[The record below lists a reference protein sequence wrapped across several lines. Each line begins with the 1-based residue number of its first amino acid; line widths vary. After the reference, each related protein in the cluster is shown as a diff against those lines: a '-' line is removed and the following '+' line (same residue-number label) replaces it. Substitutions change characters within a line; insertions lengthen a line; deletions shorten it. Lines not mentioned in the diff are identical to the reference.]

1 MRFKLDLVL
10 VLEWAE
16 GKVEVGSPRLFTV
29 RVSGL
34 RKRGEDPGYPIL
46 ARFSDSHAR
55 PSPTSL
61 DPCLF
66 ILCGTS
72 GISSMFTSRAKRYA
86 RITVVVVCRRDERP
100 AVDGMILKGVTA

>member
-29 RVSGL
+29 RVSGFEKG
-34 RKRGEDPGYPIL
+34 RDPGYRFL

-100 AVDGMILKGVTA
+100 VVDGMILKGVTA